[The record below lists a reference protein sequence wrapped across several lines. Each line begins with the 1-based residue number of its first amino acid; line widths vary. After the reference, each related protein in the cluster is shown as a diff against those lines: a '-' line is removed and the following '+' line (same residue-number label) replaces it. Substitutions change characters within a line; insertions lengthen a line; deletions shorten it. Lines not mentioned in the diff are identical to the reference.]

1 MRWLFDP
8 GSGPLLEGPA
18 QSVTLPRDRSTL
30 FVTRPAS
37 QLRLGRWETEVR
49 FDTERLC
56 TRGDDKCWFRIQV
69 QK

>member
-1 MRWLFDP
+1 MTTSERE
-8 GSGPLLEGPA
+8 SA
-18 QSVTLPRDRSTL
+18 RCTI

>member
-1 MRWLFDP
+1 
-8 GSGPLLEGPA
+8 
-18 QSVTLPRDRSTL
+18 V
-30 FVTRPAS
+30 FVARPVN
-37 QLRLGRWETEVR
+37 QLRQGRWETEVR